1 MGLESPPGLRP
12 ARSGAPRPAPE
23 SAPLRAPGDAAA
35 PLSSI
40 MATGAA
46 PTAVKVRLAVCPA
59 PCSLAPARGHGL
71 WACLCTPAA
80 AGRVWGHGPRG
91 QFAPRRGR
99 GEQREHLQTP
109 PPNLWSQLHSPP
121 TPPKNHSFP
130 GRCVRLGLTGGR
142 GAGVPTCGETI
153 PETNTSAPCP
163 RPTWE
168 N

>member
-59 PCSLAPARGHGL
+59 PCSLAPRPGTWSLGL
-71 WACLCTPAA
+71 P
-80 AGRVWGHGPRG
+80 VH
-91 QFAPRRGR
+91 PRRGGQGLGTR
-99 GEQREHLQTP
+99 P
-109 PPNLWSQLHSPP
+109 PGPV
-121 TPPKNHSFP
+121 
-130 GRCVRLGLTGGR
+130 C
-142 GAGVPTCGETI
+142 
-153 PETNTSAPCP
+153 PETGKGGAEGTLANPAPKPLVSAALAPDTSQEPLLP
-163 RPTWE
+163 GEMRPAGANGRAWCGGAHMRRDHP
-168 N
+168 